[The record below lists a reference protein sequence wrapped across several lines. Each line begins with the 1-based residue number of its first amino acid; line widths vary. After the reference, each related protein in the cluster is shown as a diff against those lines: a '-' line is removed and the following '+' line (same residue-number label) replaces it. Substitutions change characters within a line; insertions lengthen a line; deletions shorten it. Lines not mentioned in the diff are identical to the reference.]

1 MTTTENPTTDTSQE
15 EEAWPADVP
24 RHQDEN
30 WFRLQD
36 NPKAQRRAELRI
48 AACWVVTALCGIGLM
63 VLYVLG
69 GQPQLEGTLLFFAF
83 GGLGAG
89 LAMWARDLMPGV
101 DITAPREHHQSSEE
115 DKLGFIQ
122 SLERGVG
129 PMTRR
134 PFLLKVLVP
143 AGGLLGLAFLFP
155 LASLGPTP
163 KNRFRQTAWGAGGGP
178 KRMLTDDGRAI
189 KISDL
194 DVNSIVTVFPPRRP
208 NIDDSEH
215 EDDNAAAQTVVI
227 NVGNGDFEIK
237 PNREGW
243 TPIQNGDRYV
253 AFSKVCTHAGCPVGL
268 YNRESQQLVCPCHQS
283 TFDVLK
289 ACKPVFG
296 PAPRSLPQLHISVDD
311 EGYLVAEE
319 DYKEPIGPGFWNR

>member
-1 MTTTENPTTDTSQE
+1 MTTTENPIPDTSHE
-15 EEAWPADVP
+15 EDAWPADVP
-24 RHQDEN
+24 RDQDEN

-48 AACWVVTALCGIGLM
+48 AACWVVTALCGIALM

-101 DITAPREHHQSSEE
+101 DITAPREHHHSSED

-163 KNRFRQTAWGAGGGP
+163 KGTFRRTAWGGGGQ
-178 KRMLTDDGRAI
+178 KRLLDEDNKPI
-189 KISDL
+189 HINDL
-194 DVNSIVTVFPPRRP
+194 DVNSIATVFPPRRP
-208 NIDDSEH
+208 GIDDSTY
-215 EDDNAAAQTVVI
+215 EDDNASAQTVVL
-227 NVGNGDFEIK
+227 NVGSQNFEIRA
-237 PNREGW
+237 NREGW
-243 TPIQNGDRYV
+243 TPIENGNRYV

-289 ACKPVFG
+289 ACEPVFG
-296 PAPRSLPQLHISVDD
+296 PAPRSLPQLPLGVDD
-311 EGYLVAEE
+311 EGFLVATE
-319 DYKEPIGPGFWNR
+319 DYHEPIGPGFWNR